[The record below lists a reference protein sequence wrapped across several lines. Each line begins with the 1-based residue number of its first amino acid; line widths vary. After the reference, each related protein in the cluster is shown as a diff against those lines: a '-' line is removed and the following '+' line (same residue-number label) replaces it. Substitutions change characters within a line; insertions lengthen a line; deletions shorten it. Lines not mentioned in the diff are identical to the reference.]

1 MGTSSFAHVVFEMQQ
16 QIEEEQLISQLHF
29 LDIRPDY
36 TWKPSPLLSEIM
48 QFNQPL
54 FTTNTLTDDKRKVI
68 IEQYPGQKDMDYQH
82 PDTVPLAAR
91 AMKPHLKK
99 QDRSL
104 KRLQY
109 LALATFRPLDGLAL
123 ELSND
128 NTNPNVQRYLHM
140 LNDCRSLLLNLTS
153 DMTEMRKTIAFQA
166 INPCFSSTDPS
177 SQHTYIMPVDN
188 FQAALAQQTITLQNV
203 QKASRFDQRPQVNT
217 NQTHF
222 SHTTQPQQFFRIGPS
237 SQQGGYNTH
246 NTQSN
251 KFSKPTYN
259 KFNKSDIHT
268 DRRNTNP
275 FRQPQQQQ

>member
-1 MGTSSFAHVVFEMQQ
+1 M
-16 QIEEEQLISQLHF
+16 EEEQLVSQLHS

-36 TWKPSPLLSEIM
+36 TWKPSPFLSEIM

-54 FTTNTLTDDKRKVI
+54 FTTNTLTDDKRKAI
-68 IEQYPGQKDMDYQH
+68 IEQYPGQKDMDYQP

-91 AMKPHLKK
+91 AIKPH
-99 QDRSL
+99 RSL

-109 LALATFRPLDGLAL
+109 LASATFRPLDVLAL

-153 DMTEMRKTIAFQA
+153 EMTEMRKTLAFQA
-166 INPCFSSTDPS
+166 INPRFSSTNPS
-177 SQHTYIMPVDN
+177 SQHTYIMPVDD
-188 FQAALAQQTITLQNV
+188 FQAALAQQTTTLQNV
-203 QKASRFDQRPQVNT
+203 QKASRFGQRPQVNT
-217 NQTHF
+217 NQRHF
-222 SHTTQPQQFFRIGPS
+222 SHINQPQQFFRTGPS

-246 NTQSN
+246 NTQTN

-259 KFNKSDIHT
+259 KFNKSD
-268 DRRNTNP
+268 RRNTNP
-275 FRQPQQQQ
+275 FRQQQQQQ